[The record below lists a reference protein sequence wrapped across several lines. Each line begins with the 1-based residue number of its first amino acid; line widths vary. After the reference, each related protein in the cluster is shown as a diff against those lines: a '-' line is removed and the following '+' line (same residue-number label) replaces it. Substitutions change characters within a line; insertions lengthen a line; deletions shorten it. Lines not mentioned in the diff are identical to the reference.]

1 MILKSMA
8 VQNELTEK
16 PSTNSSQSKIM
27 TALMTNKNKPKVKK
41 VTGNVNKTKMGFTK
55 KFNNPK
61 TMATVRAVV
70 NSSMT
75 TPFIK

>member
-1 MILKSMA
+1 MA
-8 VQNELTEK
+8 VQNELTEN

-27 TALMTNKNKPKVKK
+27 IALMTNKNKPNVKK
-41 VTGNVNKTKMGFTK
+41 VTGKVNNTKIGFTK

-61 TMATVRAVV
+61 TIATVRAVV
-70 NSSMT
+70 NSSMI

>member
-1 MILKSMA
+1 
-8 VQNELTEK
+8 
-16 PSTNSSQSKIM
+16 
-27 TALMTNKNKPKVKK
+27 MTNKNKPKVKK